1 MERAVTTGKLEG
13 RIGKRQFEILS
24 ADFVL
29 DRHGGAW
36 LLEFNMSPVLKD
48 PRDAPKVND
57 ADMIRGALHIV
68 APHDTGNQGEWDFAG
83 EFVGVP
89 PQPKKPPAAPTQETN
104 LERESEQG
112 VAPPSEQGVAPA
124 REQGAAPSEQGVAPA
139 RE

>member
-57 ADMIRGALHIV
+57 ADMIRGALHV
-68 APHDTGNQGEWDFAG
+68 VVPHDGGSQGEWEFAG
-83 EFVGVP
+83 PP
-89 PQPKKPPAAPTQETN
+89 PQPRKPPATHAQETDPAK
-104 LERESEQG
+104 ESEQG
-112 VAPPSEQGVAPA
+112 VAP
-124 REQGAAPSEQGVAPA
+124 
-139 RE
+139 